1 MESATR
7 NLVDDEENMINE
19 DNEHEEDEEEVIR
32 VKKRK
37 PMKKIRV
44 EEYSDPE
51 DDARQK
57 QISELE

>member
-1 MESATR
+1 
-7 NLVDDEENMINE
+7 MINE